1 MSASRLVR
9 IGNSMGVILP
19 RRLLN
24 SMSWWQADM
33 LHVEEQDGRI
43 VIRNL
48 TQKQIQ
54 PMHTRYEHGDAVSGK
69 A

>member
-1 MSASRLVR
+1 VAASRLLR

-19 RRLLN
+19 KRYLDAL
-24 SMSWWQADM
+24 SWWQADT
-33 LHVEEQDGRI
+33 LHVRVEGDTI
-43 VIRNL
+43 VVRNL

-54 PMHTRYEHGDAVSGK
+54 PLHARADHGDLVSRK